1 MITPRVERF
10 AVVISIILILIV
22 LDMVRRRKLR
32 ERYSLIWLFAVVAM
46 TLLVVW
52 EKLLL
57 WITSLIGAV
66 DPSSTL
72 FLFGIL
78 FALAILLHLSN
89 KVSDFSTQLRILAKE
104 VAVLNARLSEV
115 SGASL
120 STEQCSPEKDSNRDK
135 EKRKALDEKG
145 KGNEEGRK

>member
-10 AVVISIILILIV
+10 AIVISIVLILIV
-22 LDMVRRRKLR
+22 LDMVRRKRLR

-46 TLLVVW
+46 TMLVVW

-57 WITSLIGAV
+57 SITSLIGAT

-78 FALAILLHLSN
+78 FALVILLHLSN
-89 KVSDFSTQLRILAKE
+89 KISDFSTQLRILAKE
-104 VAVLNARLSEV
+104 MAILNAQLSEV
-115 SGASL
+115 RDAYQTREGGERSKHLGLGTVGGGGA
-120 STEQCSPEKDSNRDK
+120 
-135 EKRKALDEKG
+135 
-145 KGNEEGRK
+145 EEGRK

>member
-10 AVVISIILILIV
+10 AIVISIVLILIV

-57 WITSLIGAV
+57 RITSLIGAI

-89 KVSDFSTQLRILAKE
+89 KVSDFSTELRILAKE

-115 SGASL
+115 GGTSL
-120 STEQCSPEKDSNRDK
+120 GDEACPLQKDSRRDS
-135 EKRKALDEKG
+135 EKG
-145 KGNEEGRK
+145 KGIEEGRK

>member
-10 AVVISIILILIV
+10 AIVISIVLILIV

-32 ERYSLIWLFAVVAM
+32 ERYSLVWLFAVVAM
-46 TLLVVW
+46 TTLVVW
-52 EKLLL
+52 EKLLVS
-57 WITSLIGAV
+57 ITSIIGAT

-78 FALAILLHLSN
+78 FALVILLHLSN

-104 VAVLNARLSEV
+104 MAVLNAQLSEV
-115 SGASL
+115 RSAHSTREEGA
-120 STEQCSPEKDSNRDK
+120 RDK
-135 EKRKALDEKG
+135 NLGRESEGSRVI
-145 KGNEEGRK
+145 EEGR

>member
-10 AVVISIILILIV
+10 AIVISILLILIV

-46 TLLVVW
+46 TILVVW

-57 WITSLIGAV
+57 SITSLIGAT

-89 KVSDFSTQLRILAKE
+89 KISDFSTQLRILAKE
-104 VAVLNARLSEV
+104 VAMLNAQLSRIRGGDPGRVEEAPGMRSISERDRMKQCEEEV
-115 SGASL
+115 
-120 STEQCSPEKDSNRDK
+120 E
-135 EKRKALDEKG
+135 
-145 KGNEEGRK
+145 

>member
-10 AVVISIILILIV
+10 AIVMSIVLVLIV

-32 ERYSLIWLFAVVAM
+32 ERYSLIWLFAVAAM
-46 TLLVVW
+46 TMLVVW

-57 WITSLIGAV
+57 SITSLIGAT

-104 VAVLNARLSEV
+104 VAMLNVQLSEV
-115 SGASL
+115 RCARSRREEE
-120 STEQCSPEKDSNRDK
+120 TRD
-135 EKRKALDEKG
+135 EEPGLELDRNKAT
-145 KGNEEGRK
+145 EEGRR

>member
-10 AVVISIILILIV
+10 AIVISIVLILIV
-22 LDMVRRRKLR
+22 LDMVRRKRLR

-46 TLLVVW
+46 TMLVVW

-57 WITSLIGAV
+57 SITSLIGAT

-78 FALAILLHLSN
+78 FALVILLHLSN
-89 KVSDFSTQLRILAKE
+89 KISDFSTQLRILAKE
-104 VAVLNARLSEV
+104 MAMLNAQLSEV
-115 SGASL
+115 RGAYPTLEEGERSRHL
-120 STEQCSPEKDSNRDK
+120 GLGPAGGGGT
-135 EKRKALDEKG
+135 
-145 KGNEEGRK
+145 EEGRK